1 MITEEENRL
10 LCHVEGNAPMGQ
22 LMRRHWIPALM
33 SEEVEIDGKPVRVRL
48 LGEDLVAFR
57 DSNGDVGLIDEF
69 CPHRGP
75 SLYFGRNENCGLR
88 CLYHGWKFDKN
99 GNITEMPS
107 EPPESQMKERI
118 KIKAYPTTEA
128 GGFVWAWMGPVDE
141 MLEFQ
146 SPPFAPNAETNVS
159 ITKIKIP
166 CNWSQIQEGQ
176 IDSAHSST
184 LHSSDMVPARVES
197 AGANN
202 THWTRP
208 STDKSPRIFTQRTP
222 YGFRYVAVRRPIKNA
237 RTNDYLRITVYVAPF
252 ISLIPPNDSY
262 NVCSIN
268 VPADDNNTWFYF
280 VAWGDESCID
290 KDSWRAFNHAVVGKD
305 LNADYS
311 TKRTLENDFLQ
322 DRDAMAAGNFTGVP
336 GIPNQDIMMWVSM
349 GAWPERHRDHLG
361 ASDLAV
367 VEFRKLMLEAVKAF
381 DDGSAP
387 AIGTT
392 QSNIPHREIQS
403 WQGIVTKDSD
413 WTQYGVG
420 ELEAEAL
427 GHVKTKAS

>member
-146 SPPFAPNAETNVS
+146 STETRYTANPRS
-159 ITKIKIP
+159 KERIP
-166 CNWSQIQEGQ
+166 GGYCLLVW
-176 IDSAHSST
+176 
-184 LHSSDMVPARVES
+184 RV
-197 AGANN
+197 
-202 THWTRP
+202 
-208 STDKSPRIFTQRTP
+208 
-222 YGFRYVAVRRPIKNA
+222 
-237 RTNDYLRITVYVAPF
+237 
-252 ISLIPPNDSY
+252 
-262 NVCSIN
+262 
-268 VPADDNNTWFYF
+268 
-280 VAWGDESCID
+280 
-290 KDSWRAFNHAVVGKD
+290 
-305 LNADYS
+305 
-311 TKRTLENDFLQ
+311 
-322 DRDAMAAGNFTGVP
+322 
-336 GIPNQDIMMWVSM
+336 
-349 GAWPERHRDHLG
+349 
-361 ASDLAV
+361 
-367 VEFRKLMLEAVKAF
+367 
-381 DDGSAP
+381 
-387 AIGTT
+387 
-392 QSNIPHREIQS
+392 
-403 WQGIVTKDSD
+403 
-413 WTQYGVG
+413 
-420 ELEAEAL
+420 
-427 GHVKTKAS
+427 